1 MNPGLARGPGTAARE
16 RIRVVPGVLLNAAD
30 AHRQAANAARQAAS
44 ATRQHAIALSRQLV
58 TESLAIDLAHPVIA
72 RRLAVAAWRVSPTD
86 EAGLAMTTLLTEQQQ
101 NGILPAD
108 PSNVTSVAFS
118 PDGKL
123 LASAG
128 ADGKVR
134 LWNPAT
140 GQPVGR
146 PLLADTTGPNVG
158 VNGVAFSQRGSL
170 LASAGADG
178 RVRLWD
184 PAAGRPVGAPIQAV
198 AIGGAVI
205 GVAFSPDGN
214 VLASADTYGTV
225 PLWEVSL
232 FTHPYEALCADVG
245 SPTRQDW
252 DQYARGEKLPTVCS

>member
-128 ADGKVR
+128 ADG
-134 LWNPAT
+134 
-140 GQPVGR
+140 
-146 PLLADTTGPNVG
+146 
-158 VNGVAFSQRGSL
+158 
-170 LASAGADG
+170 